1 VAAKILIV
9 PLKRLLIVVPVP
21 APKFSSYLG
30 ALDRPTWVHSITPY
44 LQASRDRSSR
54 GSVIEV
60 VVHDDITRRLFPT
73 SRCSTTRRPCSCHSE
88 RLSKNEVESS
98 WTDVL
103 TSNQGGKSPVALDCR
118 RGHDHRAP
126 PALVTVPS
134 ATAYARL
141 GGQRGWLPRPQPD
154 L

>member
-9 PLKRLLIVVPVP
+9 PLKGLLIVVPVP
-21 APKFSSYLG
+21 TRKFSSY
-30 ALDRPTWVHSITPY
+30 WVHSITPY

-73 SRCSTTRRPCSCHSE
+73 SRCSTTRRPCSWHSE

-98 WTDVL
+98 VL

-134 ATAYARL
+134 ATAYARV
-141 GGQRGWLPRPQPD
+141 GGERGWLPRPQPD